1 MSKKGR
7 SNRKSILDLSHDKAR
22 AFLLKSESYFNLD
35 LPPYIEFS
43 SLIKYTSKV
52 FHGKK
57 LADLANGKKVRD
69 HDDVNYT
76 ILHNKDGRYA
86 WRPFQLIHPALYVSL
101 VHEITSEPH
110 WKAVRERFKV
120 FAANGKILCLSQPVV
135 STARRSSRAEQ
146 ITHWW
151 ETVEQ
156 RAIEL
161 ALEYEHV
168 LETDVTDCYGAIY
181 THSIAWAL
189 HGKKEAKQKRLD
201 KSLIGN
207 IVDNHIQDMRHGQTN
222 GISQGSALMDLIAEM
237 VLGYADL
244 ELSERLQKEKI
255 DDYQI
260 LRYRDDYRVF
270 VNDQQDADAIAKAIT
285 EILSGL
291 GLKLN
296 PSKTRATSEVVRA
309 SIKSDKLS
317 WISRKQEEKDFQ
329 KHLLIIHDHAS
340 GHPNSGSLARALT
353 DYHKRLLKAKCKPHD
368 VMPLIAIV
376 VDIAYRNPRTYSMAV
391 AILSILLGQLDSV
404 DTKTQALKSILKK
417 FKRLPNTGHMEIWLQ
432 RVSLPISKDI
442 KFDESICKLVAD
454 EKVALWNNDWIT
466 SSELKKALDPS
477 KVVKKAKR
485 DKLKP
490 TIQAG
495 EVDLFAY

>member
-7 SNRKSILDLSHDKAR
+7 STRKSILDLSHDKAR
-22 AFLLKSESYFNLD
+22 DFLLKSESYFSLD
-35 LPPYIEFS
+35 LPSYIEFS
-43 SLIKYTSKV
+43 SLIKDTAKV
-52 FHGKK
+52 FHGRK
-57 LADLANGKKVRD
+57 LSNLTNGNKVRD

-76 ILHNKDGRYA
+76 ILNNKDGRYA

-101 VHEITSEPH
+101 VNELTSEPR
-110 WKAVRERFKV
+110 WKFVRERFKA
-120 FAANGKILCLSQPVV
+120 FTANDKILCLSLPIT
-135 STARRSSRAEQ
+135 STSRRNSRAEQ

-161 ALEYEHV
+161 SLEYEHV
-168 LETDVTDCYGAIY
+168 LETDITDCYGAIY

-189 HGKKEAKQKRLD
+189 HGKNEAKQKRSD

-207 IVDNHIQDMRHGQTN
+207 VVDNHIQDMRHGQTN
-222 GISQGSALMDLIAEM
+222 GISQGSALMDFIAEM

-244 ELSERLQKEKI
+244 QLSERLKEEKI
-255 DDYQI
+255 EDYQI

-317 WISRKQEEKDFQ
+317 WITRKQEEKDLQ

-340 GHPNSGSLARALT
+340 DHPNSGSLARALS
-353 DYHKRLLKAKCKPHD
+353 DYHKRLLKAKRKPQD

-404 DTKTQALKSILKK
+404 KTKTQALRSVMRK

-432 RVSLPISKDI
+432 RASLPISKDI
-442 KFDESICKLVAD
+442 KFDEAICRLVAG
-454 EKVALWNNDWIT
+454 ETVTLWNNNWIT
-466 SSELKKALDPS
+466 SSDLKKAVDPS

-495 EVDLFAY
+495 EVDPFAY